1 MTPVEMMPKTCEA
14 YVVERCKYLEERC
27 AQLIKETERLD
38 TKAAE
43 LQDAINIIGNIAT
56 IKTNEYMNGEKYI
69 SIENTYEGTDEYNL
83 LIKLL
88 FPEGNE

>member
-1 MTPVEMMPKTCEA
+1 MATCEE
-14 YVVERCKYLEERC
+14 YVVERAKKLEKTCCDLTDENKV
-27 AQLIKETERLD
+27 L
-38 TKAAE
+38 KAKIEE

-56 IKTNEYMNGEKYI
+56 IKTNEYMHGEKYI
-69 SIENTYEGTDEYNL
+69 SIENTYEGTDKYDL